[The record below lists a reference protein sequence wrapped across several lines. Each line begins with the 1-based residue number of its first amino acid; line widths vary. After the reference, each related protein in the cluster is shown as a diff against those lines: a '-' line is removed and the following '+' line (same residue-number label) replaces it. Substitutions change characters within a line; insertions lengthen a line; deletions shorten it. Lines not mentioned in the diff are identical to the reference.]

1 MLKKRIAALI
11 AGIALIVAV
20 AGGSASV
27 ANGLV
32 ASDAP
37 VAIACHTSGSSGG
50 GC

>member
-11 AGIALIVAV
+11 VGIALIVAV
-20 AGGSASV
+20 VGGSVNV

-37 VAIACHTSGSSGG
+37 VAIACHVGGSSGG

>member
-1 MLKKRIAALI
+1 MLKKRIVAFI

-20 AGGSASV
+20 VGGSASV

-32 ASDAP
+32 TSDAP
-37 VAIACHTSGSSGG
+37 VAIACNVSGGSGG